1 MLKPV
6 NQRKPHISL
15 LPCDFIMRRLPLL
28 ILFFLFAL
36 LARPATPA
44 RAWDAYELIN
54 TVNQLRAANGLAPY
68 QMNSALIIS
77 AQAHSE
83 YQASIG
89 TWSHSGANGSDEA
102 QRAIAAG
109 YGGGASIKCDEAVA
123 LTYHYN
129 VTKVVYDMWQA
140 SPLHLS
146 ILLNQ
151 QYKDV
156 GGGVAVSGDYVY
168 YTIDAC
174 FVIGGGY
181 SSSGSS
187 GSNGVPS
194 AQQATIAPILP
205 ATVTPQEDGTIIHTV
220 REGET
225 LINIA
230 LAYHI
235 PLKDLLA
242 LNNLTSESVIYPGEK
257 LTVGKASTPTPTE
270 AITNTPTPRPATPT
284 RRPTRTPTPKPPT
297 ATATVFSATPTAT
310 PLPPNP
316 MDTFGMV
323 MVGAIVALGV
333 LGALLMV
340 AGEVLKRKK

>member
-1 MLKPV
+1 M
-6 NQRKPHISL
+6 I
-15 LPCDFIMRRLPLL
+15 RRLPLL
-28 ILFFLFAL
+28 LLFLLFAL

-54 TVNQLRAANGLAPY
+54 TVNQLRAANGLDPY
-68 QMNSALIIS
+68 QLNTALIIS
-77 AQAHSE
+77 AQTHSE

-102 QRAIAAG
+102 QRAVAAG

-129 VTKVVYDMWQA
+129 VTEVVYNMWQA
-140 SPLHLS
+140 SPLHLG

-151 QYKDV
+151 QYRDV

-174 FVIGGGY
+174 LVIGGDY
-181 SSSGSS
+181 SSSSSSGS
-187 GSNGVPS
+187 NNAPS

-205 ATVTPQEDGTIIHTV
+205 ATVTPQADGSIIHTV
-220 REGET
+220 RDGET

-230 LAYHI
+230 LAYNI
-235 PLKDLLA
+235 PLKDLLEM
-242 LNNLTSESVIYPGEK
+242 NNLTSESVIYPGEK
-257 LTVGKASTPTPTE
+257 LIVGKASTPTPTA

-284 RRPTRTPTPKPPT
+284 RRPTRTPTSRPPT
-297 ATATVFSATPTAT
+297 ATATVFAATPTAT
-310 PLPPNP
+310 PVPANP
-316 MDTFGMV
+316 MDTYGKV
-323 MVGAIVALGV
+323 MVGAIVAFGV

-340 AGEVLKRKK
+340 AGEVIKRKK